1 MSGIFKWIIG
11 GLLVVLAL
19 VGIKSLFAPDPAEQ
33 APSAQGWEQ
42 PLVMPNANLPSLD
55 AMKDT
60 SRLTRPLNDK
70 PEEDNTKVEL
80 VGEPDAP
87 AEKPTPAPA
96 PAVAKAATPRVAPA
110 PPAAEV
116 TTTPIA
122 TPPPTVAAPVPAAPA
137 PVAPAPAAVNNTGTL
152 EIMAQTESG
161 KPIKA
166 NVYIQQSNGANLDKA
181 TYTNKAVFALKPGKY
196 KITVR
201 AEGYASVSRNISVPQ
216 SAVVNEIFPLPAI
229 AATAPAA
236 PAPQAPPPQATP
248 VPAPQNTAQR
258 EGKLRI
264 MALSA
269 DDGSPIKVNFKVVSL
284 DGTLLDRISDVSRA
298 ELTLPA
304 QEVVVSFDLNGFQG
318 HKALTVTPGQI
329 STHTFNIRGVSG
341 QAQAPQ
347 EPPPP
352 PDNVPTAQA
361 PQQQQSPQQ
370 TVEELLMQKLQEELQ
385 KHLNN

>member
-1 MSGIFKWIIG
+1 MSGITKWIIG
-11 GLLVVLAL
+11 GVLVILAL
-19 VGIKSLFAPDPAEQ
+19 LGIKSLFAPDPAEQ
-33 APSAQGWEQ
+33 PPSAQGWEQ
-42 PLVMPNANLPSLD
+42 PLIMPNANLPSADNID
-55 AMKDT
+55 A
-60 SRLTRPLNDK
+60 SRFTRPLNDK
-70 PEEDNTKVEL
+70 PEEDTTKVEL

-87 AEKPTPAPA
+87 AEKPTPATP
-96 PAVAKAATPRVAPA
+96 PRTPAATPAPVATKPITPPA
-110 PPAAEV
+110 AVPEPPAAEV
-116 TTTPIA
+116 TA
-122 TPPPTVAAPVPAAPA
+122 TPPPA
-137 PVAPAPAAVNNTGTL
+137 PVAPAPVAVNNTGTL

-161 KPIKA
+161 KPLKA

-216 SAVVNEIFPLPAI
+216 GAVVNEIFPLPALV
-229 AATAPAA
+229 ATPPAA
-236 PAPQAPPPQATP
+236 PVPQAPPPQAAP
-248 VPAPQNTAQR
+248 APAPQNTAQR

-269 DDGSPIKVNFKVVSL
+269 DDGSPIKVNFKVVGL
-284 DGTLLDRISDVSRA
+284 DGTLLDRISNVSRA

-304 QEVVVSFDLNGFQG
+304 QEIVVSFDLNGFQG

-347 EPPPP
+347 EQPPPENIP
-352 PDNVPTAQA
+352 PAQA
-361 PQQQQSPQQ
+361 PQQPQSPQQ

>member
-1 MSGIFKWIIG
+1 MSGITKWIIG
-11 GLLVVLAL
+11 GVLVILAL
-19 VGIKSLFAPDPAEQ
+19 LGIKSLFAPDPAEQ
-33 APSAQGWEQ
+33 PPSAQGWEQ
-42 PLVMPNANLPSLD
+42 PLVMPNANLPSADNID
-55 AMKDT
+55 A
-60 SRLTRPLNDK
+60 SRFTRPLNDK

-87 AEKPTPAPA
+87 PEKPTPTPVATKP
-96 PAVAKAATPRVAPA
+96 PTPPVAVPE

-116 TTTPIA
+116 TVTP
-122 TPPPTVAAPVPAAPA
+122 TPA
-137 PVAPAPAAVNNTGTL
+137 PVAPAPVAVNNTGTL

-161 KPIKA
+161 KAIKA
-166 NVYIQQSNGANLDKA
+166 NVYVQQSNGANLDKA

-216 SAVVNEIFPLPAI
+216 GAVVNEIFPLPAI

-236 PAPQAPPPQATP
+236 PVPQAPPPQAAP
-248 VPAPQNTAQR
+248 APAPQNTAQR

-269 DDGSPIKVNFKVVSL
+269 DDGRPLKVNFKVVGL
-284 DGTLLDRISDVSRA
+284 DGTLLDSLSNVSRA

-304 QEVVVSFDLNGFQG
+304 QEVVVSFDLNGFRG

-352 PDNVPTAQA
+352 ENIPPAQA
-361 PQQQQSPQQ
+361 PQQPQSPQQ

>member
-1 MSGIFKWIIG
+1 MSGITKWIIG
-11 GLLVVLAL
+11 GVLVILAL
-19 VGIKSLFAPDPAEQ
+19 LGIKSLFAPDPAEQ
-33 APSAQGWEQ
+33 PPSAQGWEQ
-42 PLVMPNANLPSLD
+42 PLIMPNANLPSADNID
-55 AMKDT
+55 A
-60 SRLTRPLNDK
+60 SRFTRPLNDK
-70 PEEDNTKVEL
+70 PEEDTTKVEL

-87 AEKPTPAPA
+87 AEKPTPATP
-96 PAVAKAATPRVAPA
+96 PRTPAATPAPVATKPITPPA
-110 PPAAEV
+110 AVPEPPAAEV
-116 TTTPIA
+116 TA
-122 TPPPTVAAPVPAAPA
+122 TPPPA
-137 PVAPAPAAVNNTGTL
+137 PVAPAPVAVNNTGTL

-161 KPIKA
+161 KPLKA

-216 SAVVNEIFPLPAI
+216 GAVVNEIFPLPALV
-229 AATAPAA
+229 ATPPAA
-236 PAPQAPPPQATP
+236 PVPQAPPPQAAP
-248 VPAPQNTAQR
+248 APAPQNTAQR

-269 DDGSPIKVNFKVVSL
+269 DDGSPIKVNFKVVGL
-284 DGTLLDRISDVSRA
+284 DGTLLDRISNVSRA

-304 QEVVVSFDLNGFQG
+304 QEIVVSFDLNGFQG

-347 EPPPP
+347 EQPPPENIP
-352 PDNVPTAQA
+352 PAQA
-361 PQQQQSPQQ
+361 PQQPQSPQQ

-385 KHLNN
+385 KHLNNLN

>member
-1 MSGIFKWIIG
+1 MSGITKWIIG
-11 GLLVVLAL
+11 GVLVILAL
-19 VGIKSLFAPDPAEQ
+19 LGIKSLFAPNPAEQ

-42 PLVMPNANLPSLD
+42 PLVMPNANLPSAD
-55 AMKDT
+55 NIDS
-60 SRLTRPLNDK
+60 SRFTRPLNDK

-87 AEKPTPAPA
+87 AEKPTPATP
-96 PAVAKAATPRVAPA
+96 PRTPAATPAPVATKPITPPA
-110 PPAAEV
+110 AVPEPPAAEV
-116 TTTPIA
+116 TA
-122 TPPPTVAAPVPAAPA
+122 TPTPA
-137 PVAPAPAAVNNTGTL
+137 PVAPAPVAVNNTGTL

-161 KPIKA
+161 KPLKA

-216 SAVVNEIFPLPAI
+216 GAVVNEIFPLPAI
-229 AATAPAA
+229 VATAPAA
-236 PAPQAPPPQATP
+236 PVPQAPPPQAAP
-248 VPAPQNTAQR
+248 APAPQNTAQR

-269 DDGSPIKVNFKVVSL
+269 DDGKPIKVNFKVAGL
-284 DGTLLDRISDVSRA
+284 DGAVLDSISNVSRA

-304 QEVVVSFDLNGFQG
+304 QEIVVSFDLNGFQG

-352 PDNVPTAQA
+352 ENIPPAQV
-361 PQQQQSPQQ
+361 QQQPQSPQQ